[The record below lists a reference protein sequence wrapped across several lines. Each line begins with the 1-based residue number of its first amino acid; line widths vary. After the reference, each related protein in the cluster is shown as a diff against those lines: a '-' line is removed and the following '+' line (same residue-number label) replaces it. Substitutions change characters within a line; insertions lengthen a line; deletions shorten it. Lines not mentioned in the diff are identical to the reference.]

1 MGTLLVSYGHG
12 DEVLNSEGTEGVL
25 LGVPVAHGAVVGR
38 FLAAL
43 SGSDAGRKIA
53 QGAVGNSGTAVHFLK
68 VELDHSLAHQL
79 GKAVKLPGFLE
90 GVTPRDDGGHKDVV
104 SIAHDSHAET

>member
-25 LGVPVAHGAVVGR
+25 LGVPVAHCAVVGR
-38 FLAAL
+38 FFAAL
-43 SGSDAGRKIA
+43 SESDAGRKVA
-53 QGAVGNSGTAVHFLK
+53 QGAVGDAGTAIDFLV
-68 VELDHSLAHQL
+68 VELYHSLAHQL
-79 GKAVKLPGFLE
+79 GQSVKLPCFLE
-90 GVTPRDDGGHKDVV
+90 GVAPSGDGGHKDVV